1 MKNLV
6 VLGYGAGGTMVA
18 TKLREKLEESE
29 WKITVID
36 RDWQHHYQPGWLF
49 IPFGIYTQ
57 EECVKPKLDFV
68 LKGIDFVLDEVTNID
83 PVKKRIKT
91 KKGHYDYDWLVV
103 ATGCRIMPG
112 EVEGMIEGWR
122 GDIQDYYTPE
132 GAVALHKKW
141 KYFKKGRIVL
151 NIAEM
156 PIKCPVAPLEFIFM
170 ADWFFTVNGVR
181 KDIELELV
189 TPLSGAFTKPMASAA
204 LTKLCEEKNI
214 KITPNFDIAEVNASA
229 KIITSAKGDE
239 VNYDLLVAIPP
250 NFGAQVIIDS
260 EIGDPM
266 GYIDTDNGTLKAKK
280 YENMYVV
287 GDATNVPTSK
297 AGAVAHYESD
307 IIVMNLIRELDGQEP
322 LPEFDGH
329 STCFIVTGYEKAS
342 LIDFNYKVEPLPGKY
357 PFPGLG
363 PFTLLG
369 ESYVNY
375 WGKMMFKWV
384 YFNMMLKGKEL
395 PLEPQMF
402 MAGKMLSHVY
412 HVYG

>member
-1 MKNLV
+1 MKHLV

-18 TKLREKLEESE
+18 TKMREKLEESE

-49 IPFGIYTQ
+49 IPFGVYTA
-57 EECVKPKLDFV
+57 EDCVKPKMDFV
-68 LKGIDFVLDEVTNID
+68 LKGINFVLDEVTNID
-83 PVKKRIKT
+83 PVKKRVKT
-91 KKGHYDYDWLVV
+91 KKGEYDYDWLVV
-103 ATGCRIMPG
+103 STGCRIVPG
-112 EVEGMIEGWR
+112 EIDGMTEDWR
-122 GDIQDYYTPE
+122 GNIHDYYTPD
-132 GAVALHKKW
+132 GAVALYKKW

-170 ADWFFTVNGVR
+170 ADWYFTVNGTR
-181 KDIELELV
+181 QDIELELV
-189 TPLSGAFTKPMASAA
+189 TPLAGAFTKPVASAA
-204 LTKLCEEKNI
+204 LSKLCEEKNI
-214 KITPNFDIAEVNASA
+214 KITPNFDIAEVNVGDKTIVSA
-229 KIITSAKGDE
+229 RGDE

-266 GYIDTDNGTLKAKK
+266 GYIDTDPGTLRAKNF
-280 YENMYVV
+280 ENMYVV

-297 AGAVAHYESD
+297 AGAVAHYQSD
-307 IIVMNLIRELDGQEP
+307 IIVMNLLREIDGEEP

-357 PFPGLG
+357 PFPGIG

-369 ESYVNY
+369 ESYLNY